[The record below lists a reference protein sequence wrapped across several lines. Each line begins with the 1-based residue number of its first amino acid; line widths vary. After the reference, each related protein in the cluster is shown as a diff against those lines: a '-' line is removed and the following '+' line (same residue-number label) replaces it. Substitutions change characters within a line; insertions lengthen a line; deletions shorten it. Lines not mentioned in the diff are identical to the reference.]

1 VGIGLLH
8 FQEVD
13 LIGILN
19 GQNDMIIKSLMK
31 VIIGKKNI
39 IATINFQSM
48 QNLIGLNI
56 GVQWACSSGVKI
68 SIPLL
73 VLASRLLHRASNVF
87 SKDKAILR

>member
-1 VGIGLLH
+1 MGIGLLH

-19 GQNDMIIKSLMK
+19 GQNDMIIKSLMR

-39 IATINFQSM
+39 IAAINFQSM
-48 QNLIGLNI
+48 QNLIGLNY

-73 VLASRLLHRASNVF
+73 VLANRLF
-87 SKDKAILR
+87 